1 MSDRLG
7 EVLVIAIVNMSNR
20 FCLFKLGIVLR
31 KPASVLVQKIL
42 TILFQDIFLRA
53 NLRKKLFH
61 FGYLNKA

>member
-1 MSDRLG
+1 MSA
-7 EVLVIAIVNMSNR
+7 IALANMSNR

-31 KPASVLVQKIL
+31 RPASVLVLKIL
-42 TILFQDIFLRA
+42 TILFQDFFLSA